1 MTLVMSTL
9 RTVAIATSAV
19 FKAIS
24 ALVAEGES
32 AATFDK
38 VAASLAFHPKFAH
51 RTLFEISL
59 FHHSFEHFV
68 EFIGVS

>member
-1 MTLVMSTL
+1 MPLVMSAL
-9 RTVAIATSAV
+9 LTVAIATGAV

-32 AATFDK
+32 ATTFDK
-38 VAASLAFHPKFAH
+38 VAAVFAFHPKLAL

-68 EFIGVS
+68 EFIGVG